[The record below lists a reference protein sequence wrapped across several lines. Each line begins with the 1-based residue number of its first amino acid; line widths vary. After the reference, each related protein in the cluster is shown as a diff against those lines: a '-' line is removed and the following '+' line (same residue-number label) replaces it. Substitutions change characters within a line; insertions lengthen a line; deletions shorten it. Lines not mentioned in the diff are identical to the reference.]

1 MIGPGTAPRETETSG
16 GRWQAKT
23 SRRPVTMGI
32 TIKQRQSESGRESA
46 ESAAPPALAKPR
58 TFLWILLLAVV
69 VGLFFWKILFTNQ
82 LSILAGWE
90 GANQTFAWYQFATH
104 SVQQHVSPVWDPY
117 QFSGHSFVGEMQAGL
132 FYPLK
137 LLLYLWPLGPRGI
150 VSERLLDEFYVL
162 AHLLG
167 ACFLF
172 FLAREIGLKKE
183 FSAFVAAIC
192 FSLGGFVGKQNWFN
206 MMDSAI
212 WLPLI
217 FLLLLRA
224 LREER
229 SLRGALYACLSG
241 LCLGMSLLAGSL
253 HVAIMQS
260 IVVVSAAMYFAWQ
273 RRSPIPTVAER
284 AAPLMWCLFVAVAI
298 GLLAA
303 AAGAIQLLPSM
314 EYGRLVTRW
323 TGTWSGP
330 AYARIPY
337 SALGEVSRLTPRSV
351 FAFLFGAANVG
362 DSEFSNYF
370 GVMPFLLTVL
380 GVWLNW
386 EKPWVKYLTGLGI
399 VAYFY
404 SMGSS
409 SFLHGV
415 LYVLA
420 PGLDKAREPGRFI
433 YLTHFSMALL
443 AGYGVESLFSGETW
457 LEGAFSRLKPVLKWM
472 VIAVVVTLGVPALLW
487 KPDVYEWAYMSLLFM
502 LGSWALFLYV
512 TRGNR
517 GVAAKFLL
525 VALILCD
532 LNAFDWTILNRD
544 MEKKSRGDYLEQ
556 IVATRNLANFFQSQK
571 GLFRIQWEGERM
583 PVNMGDIYQVPVS
596 NGQGATMLFDY
607 PPYTWTEKG
616 LALLNVRYLVG
627 ELKDRKDSPV
637 YASGPWKVYENPA
650 YCPRAWVVH
659 RFAVKTSAPEIQE
672 QIQRPEFDP
681 LRMAFVDEAPPL
693 EPSGEGAGPSS
704 AIVENYQNDAMKL
717 RVTTQSPGLLVLSEM
732 YYPGW
737 EAAVNGK
744 FARIYKVDGILR
756 GIAVPGGES
765 RVELRYRPL
774 SVRLGAAL
782 SIAAFAGTFLFA
794 GVLSLKKRALKKRAS
809 ANA

>member
-1 MIGPGTAPRETETSG
+1 
-16 GRWQAKT
+16 
-23 SRRPVTMGI
+23 MGI
-32 TIKQRQSESGRESA
+32 TINQRQSEGGRDSA
-46 ESAAPPALAKPR
+46 ESVAPPAIANRR
-58 TFLWILLLAVV
+58 TLRWILLLAVV
-69 VGLFFWKILFTNQ
+69 VALFFWKILFTNQ
-82 LSILAGWE
+82 FSILAGWE

-104 SVQQHVSPVWDPY
+104 SIQQRMNPVWDPY

-137 LLLYLWPLGPRGI
+137 LLLYLWPLGPAGI
-150 VSERLLDEFYVL
+150 ISERLLHEFYVL
-162 AHLLG
+162 AHFLG

-183 FSAFVAAIC
+183 FSAFVAAVC

-229 SLRGALYACLSG
+229 SLRGVLYACLSG
-241 LCLGMSLLAGSL
+241 LCLGASILAGSL

-260 IVVVSAAMYFAWQ
+260 IVVVSAATYFAWQ
-273 RRSPIPTVAER
+273 TRSPASPVRER
-284 AAPLMWCLFVAVAI
+284 IAPFAWCLFVAITI
-298 GLLAA
+298 GFLAFT
-303 AAGAIQLLPSM
+303 AGAIQLLPSL

-323 TGTWSGP
+323 TGEWSGP

-337 SALGEVSRLTPRSV
+337 SGLGEVLHLTPRSV
-351 FAFLFGAANVG
+351 FAFLFGAADVG
-362 DSEFSNYF
+362 DAEFSNYF
-370 GVMPFLLTVL
+370 GVMPFLLTIL

-399 VAYFY
+399 LAFFY
-404 SMGSS
+404 SMGSY

-443 AGYGVESLFSGETW
+443 AGYGVESLFSGDTW
-457 LEGAFSRLKPVLKWM
+457 LEGAFSRLEPVLKWI
-472 VIAVVVTLGVPALLW
+472 VIAVVVALGVPALLN
-487 KPDVYEWAYMSLLFM
+487 KPDIFDWSYTALLFI
-502 LGSWALFLYV
+502 LGTWALFLYV

-517 GVAAKFLL
+517 GIAAKFLL

-532 LNAFDWTILNRD
+532 LNVFDWTILNRNI
-544 MEKKSRGDYLEQ
+544 EKKARGDYVEQ
-556 IVATRNLANFFQSQK
+556 IVATRNLANFFHSQK

-583 PVNMGDIYQVPVS
+583 PVNMGDVYHVPVS
-596 NGQGATMLFDY
+596 NGQGATLLFDY
-607 PPYTWTEKG
+607 PQYTWTAKG

-627 ELKDRKDSPV
+627 EVKDRKDSPV
-637 YASGPWKVYENPA
+637 YSSGPWKVYENPS
-650 YCPRAWVVH
+650 YCPRAWVVD
-659 RFAVKTSAPEIQE
+659 RSTVNSSAEDIQRQIQE
-672 QIQRPEFDP
+672 AGFDP

-693 EPSGEGAGPSS
+693 QQSEEAAGPSS
-704 AIVENYQNDAMKL
+704 AVFDNYQNDAMRL

-737 EAAVNGK
+737 EATVNGK
-744 FARIYKVDGILR
+744 SARIYKVDGILR
-756 GIAVPGGES
+756 GIVVPGGES
-765 RVELRYRPL
+765 RVEMRYRPL

-782 SIAAFAGTFLFA
+782 SIAAFAVTFLFA
-794 GVLSLKKRALKKRAS
+794 AVLSLKKRAS